1 MSTKSILSISLITVL
16 LMGVISFDDS
26 FAAKGEPNGQPFQ
39 ELQTQIDDL
48 NQRVDDAEPD
58 PRVDSF
64 FDVFFDVFTVDSF
77 FDIFTELQTTND
89 LQQSQIDSFFDVFT
103 EIDAKMEHFDT
114 EILSMD
120 LRGKS
125 CNVGDV
131 VTGINADGNLVCAT
145 DQTGSGGGSSG
156 HLIVVQRSGPTTEFS
171 ADFPFRSS
179 FAPCLSGEMVVG
191 GGYRASAVTVNI
203 SSESMESTGGDISGW
218 FVNAYSASGTGS
230 ITALAECAT
239 FAP

>member
-1 MSTKSILSISLITVL
+1 MNTKSILSISLIAVL
-16 LMGVISFDDS
+16 LMGVIYFDDS

-103 EIDAKMEHFDT
+103 EIDAKMDALF
-114 EILSMD
+114 LKGD
-120 LRGKS
+120 LGRYFQQYRELLVS
-125 CNVGDV
+125 H
-131 VTGINADGNLVCAT
+131 GIIPI
-145 DQTGSGGGSSG
+145 
-156 HLIVVQRSGPTTEFS
+156 HR
-171 ADFPFRSS
+171 
-179 FAPCLSGEMVVG
+179 
-191 GGYRASAVTVNI
+191 
-203 SSESMESTGGDISGW
+203 
-218 FVNAYSASGTGS
+218 
-230 ITALAECAT
+230 
-239 FAP
+239 